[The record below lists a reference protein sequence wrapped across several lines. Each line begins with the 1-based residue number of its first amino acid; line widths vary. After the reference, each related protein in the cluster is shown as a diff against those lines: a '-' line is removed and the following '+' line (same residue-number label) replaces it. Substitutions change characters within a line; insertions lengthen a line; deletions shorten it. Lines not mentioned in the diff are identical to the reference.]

1 MRERRDP
8 EARSAEDRTAAG
20 REARGPTVERRLT
33 ERRKAD
39 RRNGGEFARAGDTAV
54 LREAVDRL
62 RAEAEGLRRAMRT
75 RGVIEQA
82 KGILAERLGC
92 TPDEAFGHLVRL
104 SQDSNRRL
112 AEIAA
117 GLVGL
122 AAPLG
127 EPRGES
133 DTGGAPAEDIPAEAV
148 PVADASVED
157 TPTEEPGTTEAPAS
171 PPPKPPV
178 PAPVLPGN
186 GPAAPVPGLSAR
198 YHLAA
203 SALASAG
210 SPDELAR
217 LAHEVALAPLGVVA
231 VVLGRLEPDGALR
244 LVGSHGVEPRRVSQW
259 QRIPPETGVPLAA
272 AAHGGGLVWEFDSDQ
287 PGGAPDTGRIV
298 PGRSACAVP
307 LRRGDRIVGAMSLG
321 WDAPPAR
328 ARAATRFV
336 DALAGLVAGHLLRF
350 SAPDGDEPGLA
361 VPGGEHW
368 FRAVLDAV
376 FDPVLV
382 LSAVREGPAAG
393 AAQRGITDLRVRYA
407 NAAAGTDP
415 QVGRRLS
422 ELHPGLVTT
431 GTFARIVTAVATGV
445 GYQGRSEDFTDGA
458 PGQALAVRAEPF
470 LDGVLLTWRPAN
482 GAAERVARLGEEQR
496 MAGVGSVAWTVGRPP
511 ELSAEA
517 LRLLGLDPDRTDPVS
532 PKEALAQ
539 VHPDDRPALRL
550 LVRRLLAGRRT
561 AALEFDVGRAGGTS
575 RTVRLIAEAPDD
587 PGAGRPAAVRGV
599 LQDVTRRHRTEQ
611 ALAETRARL
620 AEQRRRA
627 GAEHRTARALQNA
640 LLSVPGE
647 PEPPAAVLEHAA
659 RYLPAAERPRIGG
672 DWYDLADLPDGRI
685 LLAVGDVSGH
695 GLAAT
700 VGMAELRHALRGLCY
715 TGTGPAEMLDRLN
728 TMLCHQGGHRI
739 ASVLCGLL
747 DPAAATL
754 TWSAAG
760 HSPPAVLRDG
770 TAVLAEG
777 PTGTVLGA
785 LPETRCREAVL
796 PLRPGTDTV
805 LLWTDGL
812 LNRREGGTVRPDR
825 LLRAAAEC
833 GTGEPEACLDHI
845 AARLGGPNPA
855 DDSCLLAVR
864 LRPRES
870 R

>member
-1 MRERRDP
+1 MGRDTG
-8 EARSAEDRTAAG
+8 DRTA
-20 REARGPTVERRLT
+20 REP
-33 ERRKAD
+33 
-39 RRNGGEFARAGDTAV
+39 ARADETAV

-82 KGILAERLGC
+82 KGILAERLDC
-92 TPDEAFGHLVRL
+92 TPDEAFGHLMRL

-112 AEIAA
+112 VEIAA
-117 GLVGL
+117 GLVGR
-122 AAPLG
+122 AAPIEEVSFGVTPPAAPVDEAVLQETPVGETGNTG
-127 EPRGES
+127 EP
-133 DTGGAPAEDIPAEAV
+133 A
-148 PVADASVED
+148 
-157 TPTEEPGTTEAPAS
+157 
-171 PPPKPPV
+171 PPPTDAARVSPRPRAPT
-178 PAPVLPGN
+178 PAPPRN
-186 GPAAPVPGLSAR
+186 GPAAAVPGLSAR

-203 SALASAG
+203 SALASAD

-231 VVLGRLEPDGALR
+231 VVLGRLTRDGALL

-259 QRIPPETGVPLAA
+259 KRIPPETGVPLAT
-272 AAHGGGLVWEFDSDQ
+272 AAHGGGLIWEFDSDH
-287 PGGAPDTGRIV
+287 PDGRRAPETGRIV

-321 WDAPPAR
+321 WDVPPAR
-328 ARAATRFV
+328 ARATTQYV
-336 DALAGLVAGHLLRF
+336 SALSGLVAGHLLRF
-350 SAPDGDEPGLA
+350 SAPDVDEPGAA

-382 LSAVREGPAAG
+382 LSAVREGG
-393 AAQRGITDLRVRYA
+393 STEGSQREITDLRVRYA
-407 NAAAGTDP
+407 NTATGTDP
-415 QVGRRLS
+415 RVGRRLS

-431 GTFARIVTAVATGV
+431 GTFAGIVAAAATGV
-445 GYQGRSEDFTDGA
+445 GYEGRSEDFTDPA
-458 PGQALAVRAEPF
+458 SGQVLAVRAEPL
-470 LDGVLLTWRPAN
+470 LDGVLLTWRPAD
-482 GAAERVARLGEEQR
+482 GAVERAARLGEVQR
-496 MAGVGSVAWTVGRPP
+496 MAGVGTVAWTPGSPP

-517 LRLLGLDPDRTDPVS
+517 RRLLGLDPDRTEPVG
-532 PKEALAQ
+532 PAEALAR

-550 LVRRLLAGRRT
+550 LIRRLLAGRRT
-561 AALEFDVGRAGGTS
+561 AALEFDVGRPGEPS
-575 RTVRLIAEAPDD
+575 RTVRLTAEATDD
-587 PGAGRPAAVRGV
+587 PGAGRPSEVRGV

-611 ALAETRARL
+611 ALTETRARL

-627 GAEHRTARALQNA
+627 GAEHRTARALQKA
-640 LLSVPGE
+640 LLAVPGE
-647 PEPPAAVLEHAA
+647 PEPSGAVLEYAA
-659 RYLPAAERPRIGG
+659 RYLPATDRPRSGG
-672 DWYDLADLPDGRI
+672 DWYDLAGLPDGRI

-700 VGMAELRHALRGLCY
+700 VGMAELRHALRALCY
-715 TGTGPAEMLDRLN
+715 TATGPGEMLERLN

-760 HSPPAVLRDG
+760 HSPPAVLRG
-770 TAVLAEG
+770 TTATLAKG
-777 PTGTVLGA
+777 PAGTVLGA
-785 LPETRCREAVL
+785 LPEARCRDAVL
-796 PLRPGTDTV
+796 PLRAGTDTV

-812 LNRREGGTVRPDR
+812 LNRRDGGTVRPDR
-825 LLRAAAEC
+825 LLRAAGEC
-833 GTGEPEACLDHI
+833 GVRDPADCLDHI
-845 AARLGGPNPA
+845 ADRLGGPNPA

-864 LRPRES
+864 LRPGPS